1 MNAPADHAPVS
12 LAEQARR
19 LGVADR
25 YHGFW
30 GKEETVPDTVL
41 QRAVDAMRGDG
52 REPAPQHLGPVEA
65 ELVFAHRCPPGTPR
79 GTWPPYSARWTLGE
93 EITL

>member
-1 MNAPADHAPVS
+1 MNSPADHAPVS

-30 GKEETVPDTVL
+30 GKEESVPDTVL
-41 QRAVDAMRGDG
+41 QRAMDAMRGDG
-52 REPAPQHLGPVEA
+52 REPAPQHLGLPRVQVVQEGHDA
-65 ELVFAHRCPPGTPR
+65 LVQWTSHDAAPGASTSNLKR
-79 GTWPPYSARWTLGE
+79 
-93 EITL
+93 